1 MPKNIH
7 ANKQSVRLGV
17 LDCKDGLCFAL
28 LDEDFVPV
36 TSDNAASSKQ
46 NEC

>member
-7 ANKQSVRLGV
+7 TNEQFVGLGV
-17 LDCKDGLCFAL
+17 LYCEYGLCFAL